1 MLFFKKK
8 TNNVKNNND
17 REIIEANASAMEP
30 LFVLAKDEELKAEFK
45 KIQEQ
50 IKYII
55 ALPDSKA
62 MDYDKKI
69 KNAISDIKIELVK
82 DKNDEKAVAKI
93 QSLISDLKLLIAE
106 RKALV

>member
-8 TNNVKNNND
+8 TNQVKNTND
-17 REIIEANASAMEP
+17 REMIESNANSMET
-30 LFVLAKDEELKAEFK
+30 LLILAKDEEVKVELKK
-45 KIQEQ
+45 MLEQ

-55 ALPDSKA
+55 ALPDAKA

-82 DKNDEKAVAKI
+82 DKDDEKAIAKV
-93 QSLISDLKLLIAE
+93 QSLMRDLKLLIAE